1 MINTC
6 QTEKAKRDYV
16 LLRKA
21 LDHNDQQAY
30 AELMRLYRD
39 SIYYM
44 LMRMVKN
51 KDDAEDLVHH
61 VVLAFHQEFGAVLDD
76 VGDHDQDEGIGD
88 GFPVVEGIAVQL
100 GGQDGITFLFQAF
113 QLFGQGGREGE
124 TQTED
129 AAHGGTEHLRGKE
142 IGAVRAEENAVKAG
156 GISGADD
163 GAHIAGILNAIQ
175 GEEARTGS
183 LASLEREDSSDTL
196 GSLCVTNGLEDMG
209 RERINRN

>member
-51 KDDAEDLVHH
+51 KDDAEDLTLMTFGKAFRYLDKYTPQYAFSTWLYRIALNNSIDFLRVKNNMPQYFEEDLYTSNTTSI
-61 VVLAFHQEFGAVLDD
+61 VDQSEDNLQRTPEDEVIDKQRLQLLRAAVSELPERYRKVIELRYYEDLAYE
-76 VGDHDQDEGIGD
+76 E
-88 GFPVVEGIAVQL
+88 IAERL
-100 GGQDGITFLFQAF
+100 GLTLSNVKIQIM
-113 QLFGQGGREGE
+113 
-124 TQTED
+124 
-129 AAHGGTEHLRGKE
+129 
-142 IGAVRAEENAVKAG
+142 RAKNMLSELMQPMRNA
-156 GISGADD
+156 
-163 GAHIAGILNAIQ
+163 
-175 GEEARTGS
+175 
-183 LASLEREDSSDTL
+183 
-196 GSLCVTNGLEDMG
+196 M
-209 RERINRN
+209 

>member
-51 KDDAEDLVHH
+51 KDDAEDLTLMTFGKAFRYLDKYTPQYAFSTWLYRIALNNSIDFLRMKNNMPQYFEEDLYTSNMTSIVDQSEDNLQRTPEDE
-61 VVLAFHQEFGAVLDD
+61 VIDKQRLQLLRAAVAELPDRYRKVIELRYYEDLAYE
-76 VGDHDQDEGIGD
+76 E
-88 GFPVVEGIAVQL
+88 IAERLGLTLSNVKIQILRAKQMLSQL
-100 GGQDGITFLFQAF
+100 MMPM
-113 QLFGQGGREGE
+113 R
-124 TQTED
+124 
-129 AAHGGTEHLRGKE
+129 
-142 IGAVRAEENAVKAG
+142 NA
-156 GISGADD
+156 
-163 GAHIAGILNAIQ
+163 
-175 GEEARTGS
+175 
-183 LASLEREDSSDTL
+183 
-196 GSLCVTNGLEDMG
+196 M
-209 RERINRN
+209 